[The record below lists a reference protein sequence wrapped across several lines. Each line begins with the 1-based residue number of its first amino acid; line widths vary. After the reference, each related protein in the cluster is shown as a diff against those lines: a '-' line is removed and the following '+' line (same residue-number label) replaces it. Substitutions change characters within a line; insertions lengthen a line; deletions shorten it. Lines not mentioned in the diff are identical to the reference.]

1 MEISHEYDDIIN
13 LPHHVSSERPHMPM
27 IDRAAQ
33 FAPFAA
39 LTGYD
44 AAIAET
50 ARLTDTKRELSEEQK
65 EVIGKQLLALQ
76 SRLKTD
82 PQVGVTYFV
91 PDSRK
96 AGGAYKTMTGRVK
109 KVDETLGIL
118 EMHGGITIRFSD
130 IINIDT
136 VR

>member
-33 FAPFAA
+33 FSPFAA

-50 ARLTDTKRELSEEQK
+50 ARLTDAKRELSEDQK
-65 EVIGKQLLALQ
+65 EVIGRQLLALRA
-76 SRLKTD
+76 RLKTD
-82 PQVGVTYFV
+82 PQVCVTFFV

-96 AGGAYKTMTGRVK
+96 AGGAYKTVAGEVK
-109 KVDETLGIL
+109 KVDETCGIL
-118 EMHGGITIRFSD
+118 EMRGGISIPFDD
-130 IINIDT
+130 IISLA
-136 VR
+136 

>member
-13 LPHHVSSERPHMPM
+13 LPHHVSAERPHMPM

-33 FAPFAA
+33 FKPFAA

-50 ARLTDTKRELSEEQK
+50 ARLTDAKRELTEEQK
-65 EVIGKQLLALQ
+65 EAIGKQLRALRD
-76 SRLKTD
+76 RLKTD
-82 PQVGVTYFV
+82 PQVSVTYFV

-96 AGGAYKTMTGRVK
+96 AGGAYKTVSGAARR
-109 KVDETLGIL
+109 VDETRGVL
-118 EMHGGITIRFSD
+118 EMRSGVAIAFD
-130 IINIDT
+130 NIIHLE
-136 VR
+136 

>member
-1 MEISHEYDDIIN
+1 MEISHDYDDIIN

-76 SRLKTD
+76 ARLKTD
-82 PQVGVTYFV
+82 PQVSVTFFV

-96 AGGAYKTMTGRVK
+96 AGGAYKTVAGNAKRV
-109 KVDETLGIL
+109 DAACGIL
-118 EMHGGITIRFSD
+118 EMRSGITIPFDD
-130 IINIDT
+130 IISLE
-136 VR
+136 